1 MNELADIEAN
11 EDALFEAQ
19 EIRQAMIDAEVDSFL
34 KDDDSIELLISE
46 NADVVWNIIKSGKDV
61 QDKLNTSI
69 QHWVECFVESEYE

>member
-19 EIRQAMIDAEVDSFL
+19 EIRQAMIDAEVARFL

-61 QDKLNTSI
+61 QDKLNESI
-69 QHWVECFVESEYE
+69 QHWVECLVESEYE